1 MAITE
6 YEQTIL
12 HFLRRNMV
20 MLSQE
25 YKSEEEYWIKHP
37 ISFDKQEY
45 DKNSKRCYGN
55 IVINKALSTVTY
67 VGDPIDYRLLIRIL
81 YIDKDVRRTLKKYL
95 DGCTLIPENSIS
107 KPTIS
112 EVELCPDVHS
122 MWYGEMTKQTYEVD
136 PVNIRKRKI
145 FTIFGNTV
153 FSFEPVYFNP
163 IELLMLFKVMDLKA
177 RKQELSDILK
187 VWRFRYNIPENEI
200 FIFESDD
207 DLRF

>member
-1 MAITE
+1 
-6 YEQTIL
+6 
-12 HFLRRNMV
+12 

-25 YKSEEEYWIKHP
+25 YKSEEGYWIKHP

-55 IVINKALSTVTY
+55 IVINKVLSTVTY
-67 VGDPIDYRLLIRIL
+67 VGDPIDYRLLIRML

-95 DGCTLIPENSIS
+95 DGCNLIHECMS

-112 EVELCPDVHS
+112 EVEVCPDIHD

-136 PVNIRKRKI
+136 PVNIRKRRI
-145 FTIFGNTV
+145 FTTFGNTV
-153 FSFEPVYFNP
+153 ISFEPVYFNP
-163 IELLMLFKVMDLKA
+163 IELMMIFKVMELKS
-177 RKQELSDILK
+177 RKQELRNILN
-187 VWRFRYNIPENEI
+187 VWRFRYDIPENET